1 MELRH
6 QHYLDRSIHQC
17 ITQLELQSDAR
28 FKLYFI
34 EFNFNDGVIGGVS
47 PQGQPGLA
55 SPFTERFKFIWI
67 PSERATLNI
76 FNVTTVEN
84 GTFSCVV
91 TAFDNAN
98 FASKTWTSKV
108 QVKVFGKQ

>member
-1 MELRH
+1 MELRYH
-6 QHYLDRSIHQC
+6 HYLDRSIHQC
-17 ITQLELQSDAR
+17 ITELELQSVAT

-34 EFNFNDGVIGGVS
+34 EFKFNDSVIGGVS

-55 SPFTERFKFIWI
+55 SAFTERFKFIWI
-67 PSERATLNI
+67 PSERATLII

-91 TAFDNAN
+91 TAFDSAN
-98 FASKTWTSKV
+98 FASKTWTNKI

>member
-6 QHYLDRSIHQC
+6 HHYLDRSIHQC
-17 ITQLELQSDAR
+17 ITELELQSDAR

-34 EFNFNDGVIGGVS
+34 EFKFNDGGVS

-55 SPFTERFKFIWI
+55 SAFTERFKFIWI
-67 PSERATLNI
+67 PSERATLII

-91 TAFDNAN
+91 TAFDRAN
-98 FASKTWTSKV
+98 FASNTWKSKI